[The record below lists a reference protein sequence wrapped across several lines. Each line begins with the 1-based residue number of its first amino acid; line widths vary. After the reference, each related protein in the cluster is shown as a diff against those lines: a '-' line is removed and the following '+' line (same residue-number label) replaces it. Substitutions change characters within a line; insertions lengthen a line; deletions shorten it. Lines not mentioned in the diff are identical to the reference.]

1 MDTRNGEGGTRN
13 NKDSSRGASTAVL
26 FRIPRFA
33 FALAVCACSPVTVR
47 PAFAPLPEAL
57 VATINAPPAR
67 VAAAAAEWLAGEGL
81 TVVHSSPRDGYVETA
96 WYDTHTKATH
106 GGSGDVP
113 DLAATVKLRC
123 WADPD
128 VPGRTRL
135 TVEPVYRPRYD
146 PSRTERD
153 LEAAVPESHD
163 GHRVAQRLLEALK
176 QKYGSSS

>member
-1 MDTRNGEGGTRN
+1 VETRNGERRTRN
-13 NKDSSRGASTAVL
+13 NQDSSSGAIAAVL
-26 FRIPRFA
+26 FRVPRFA
-33 FALAVCACSPVTVR
+33 VALAVCACSPVTVR

-146 PSRTERD
+146 PSRSERD
-153 LEAAVPESHD
+153 LEAAAPESHD

-176 QKYGSSS
+176 QKYGSS

>member
-1 MDTRNGEGGTRN
+1 MTALGIAECGVRIARP
-13 NKDSSRGASTAVL
+13 SAIAVL
-26 FRIPRFA
+26 
-33 FALAVCACSPVTVR
+33 AVSCSPVTTR
-47 PAFAPLPEAL
+47 PPFQPLPEAL
-57 VATINAPPAR
+57 VATVNAPPAR
-67 VAAAAAEWLAGEGL
+67 TAAAAAEWLAAEGL
-81 TVVHSSPRDGYVETA
+81 TVIHSSTRDGYVETA
-96 WYDTHTKATH
+96 WYDTHVKASH

-153 LEAAVPESHD
+153 LEAAVPVSHD
-163 GHRVAQRLLEALK
+163 GHHIAQRLLDALK
-176 QKYGSSS
+176 QKYGGT

>member
-1 MDTRNGEGGTRN
+1 METRND
-13 NKDSSRGASTAVL
+13 KDSSSGAITAVL
-26 FRIPRFA
+26 LRVPRFA

-47 PAFAPLPEAL
+47 PPFAPLPEAL

-146 PSRTERD
+146 PSRSERD
-153 LEAAVPESHD
+153 LEAAAPESHD

-176 QKYGSSS
+176 QKYGSS

>member
-1 MDTRNGEGGTRN
+1 METRNGERRTRN
-13 NKDSSRGASTAVL
+13 NQDSSTGAIAAVL
-26 FRIPRFA
+26 FRVPRFA

-96 WYDTHTKATH
+96 WYDTHAKATH

-153 LEAAVPESHD
+153 LEAAVPASHD
-163 GHRVAQRLLEALK
+163 RHRVAQRLLEALK
-176 QKYGSSS
+176 QKDGSLT